1 MKASGTFS
9 VNMNPLD
16 SYAEGTDDIQLNRM
30 SIDKSFVG
38 DLKGTSKGEML
49 SAMTTVKGSAGYVA
63 IEHVAGEL
71 NEKKGSFVLQ
81 HFGMMNQGSD
91 RLILEVVPDSGTD
104 ELSGISGSMSITIDN
119 GQHFYDFDYRLG
131 EDN

>member
-1 MKASGTFS
+1 MKATGTFS

-16 SYAEGTDDIQLNRM
+16 GYAEGTDDIQVNRM
-30 SIDKSFVG
+30 SIDKLFVG

-49 SAMTTVKGSAGYVA
+49 RAMTPVKGSAGYVA
-63 IEHVAGEL
+63 IEQVVGEL

>member
-1 MKASGTFS
+1 
-9 VNMNPLD
+9 
-16 SYAEGTDDIQLNRM
+16 
-30 SIDKSFVG
+30 
-38 DLKGTSKGEML
+38 
-49 SAMTTVKGSAGYVA
+49 
-63 IEHVAGEL
+63 
-71 NEKKGSFVLQ
+71 
-81 HFGMMNQGSD
+81 MMNQGSD